1 MLTFAEH
8 AKAYVPD
15 VVLTVVDHVE
25 DDGEIAK
32 CRAIC
37 EERSL
42 RLRVRAYEAS

>member
-1 MLTFAEH
+1 MLAFAEH

-25 DDGEIAK
+25 DDGEIEK
-32 CRAIC
+32 CRALC
-37 EERSL
+37 EERGL